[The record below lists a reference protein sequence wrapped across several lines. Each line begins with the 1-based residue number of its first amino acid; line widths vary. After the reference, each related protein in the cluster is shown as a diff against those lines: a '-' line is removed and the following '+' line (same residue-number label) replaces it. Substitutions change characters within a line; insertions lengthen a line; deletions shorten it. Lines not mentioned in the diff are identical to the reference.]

1 MERSHLPVSVARG
14 SFADLVNEVF
24 AFGERIVLERHGK
37 PVAALVPITDLERL
51 EALDSACPTR
61 QLGGVGSGAVHPG
74 RGGETPPVAG

>member
-37 PVAALVPITDLERL
+37 PVAALVPVADLERL
-51 EALDSACPTR
+51 DALDSASPTR
-61 QLGGVGSGAVHPG
+61 LLGEVVSGVAHPS
-74 RGGETPPVAG
+74 RGGETPPGAG